1 VPRLPPGP
9 STGPIA
15 QTVRLHRDPLGVLRG
30 LQAQFGDVFTI
41 RLATARPLVVVADP
55 DAVAAL
61 ADSDPVAAHAGEARR
76 RILPM
81 ASTRGAFG
89 GDGEQHRAA
98 RRRIADGLRPD
109 ALLLGSESMARFAE
123 KHADAWPRRGE
134 AFRLLDRMRQLVDD
148 VFVRLVLGVRDEQ
161 RARAA
166 ISALRRAL
174 RTPGNPPFTLPGDGD
189 GLAGVAGNAVFRR
202 RTGPLLAVLRGEIE
216 ARRRAGDLGD
226 DLIGVVLRDE
236 PDVSAAAIAD
246 ELLVLLMAAQEPP
259 SIALT
264 RLVARLNRV
273 PAEPD
278 ADVVRETLRL
288 WPPAFAI
295 LRRLTVAR
303 EVGGHA
309 LPAGA
314 TVVVPLPVVQRDA
327 RAASDPDVFWTG
339 RWQRDEPTAFAPFG
353 GGARRCVGE
362 PLAQA
367 YFGTILPALL
377 RRIRLAPVAPDP
389 EPMVLR
395 GTVLVPRDGLLVR
408 RIS

>member
-1 VPRLPPGP
+1 M
-9 STGPIA
+9 
-15 QTVRLHRDPLGVLRG
+15 
-30 LQAQFGDVFTI
+30 QAQFGDVFTI

-98 RRRIADGLRPD
+98 RWRIADGLRPD

-123 KHADAWPRRGE
+123 KHADAWPRGGE

-166 ISALRRAL
+166 VGALRRAL

-202 RTGPLLAVLRGEIE
+202 RSGPLLWVLRAEID
-216 ARRRAGDLGD
+216 ARRRAGDLRD
-226 DLIGVVLRDE
+226 DVIGGVLRDE
-236 PDVSAAAIAD
+236 PDVSAAEIAD

-264 RLVARLNRV
+264 RLVARLNRA

-278 ADVVRETLRL
+278 ADVIRETLRL

-295 LRRLTVAR
+295 LRRLTAARGVA
-303 EVGGHA
+303 GHA
-309 LPAGA
+309 LPAGT

-327 RAASDPDVFWTG
+327 RTASDPDVFWTG
-339 RWQRDEPTAFAPFG
+339 RWRGGEPTAFAPFG

-377 RRIRLAPVAPDP
+377 RRIRLAPVARDP

>member
-15 QTVRLHRDPLGVLRG
+15 QTIRLHRDPLGVLRA

-61 ADSDPVAAHAGEARR
+61 AETDPVAAHAGEARR

-81 ASTRGAFG
+81 ASARGAFG
-89 GDGEQHRAA
+89 GDGERHRAA
-98 RRRIADGLRPD
+98 RRRIAVGLRPD
-109 ALLLGSESMARFAE
+109 ALLLHDESMARYAE
-123 KHADAWPRRGE
+123 KHADAWPRGGE

-148 VFVRLVLGVRDEQ
+148 VFVRLVLGVHDEQ

-166 ISALRRAL
+166 VAALRGAL

-202 RTGPLLAVLRGEIE
+202 RTGPLLSVLRAEID
-216 ARRRAGDLGD
+216 ARRRAGDRRD
-226 DLIGVVLRDE
+226 DVIGGVLRDE
-236 PDVSAAAIAD
+236 PDVSAAEIAD

-264 RLVARLNRV
+264 RLVARLNRA

-278 ADVVRETLRL
+278 ADVIRETLRL

-295 LRRLTVAR
+295 LRRLTAAR
-303 EVGGHA
+303 EVAGHA

-327 RAASDPDVFWTG
+327 RTASDPDVFWTG
-339 RWQRDEPTAFAPFG
+339 RWRGGEPTAFAPFG

-362 PLAQA
+362 PLADV
-367 YFGTILPALL
+367 YFATLLPALL
-377 RRIRLAPVAPDP
+377 RRIRLAPVASDP

>member
-1 VPRLPPGP
+1 M
-9 STGPIA
+9 
-15 QTVRLHRDPLGVLRG
+15 LRG

-76 RILPM
+76 RIAPM

-109 ALLLGSESMARFAE
+109 ALRLGSESMARFAE
-123 KHADAWPRRGE
+123 KHADAWPRGGE

-189 GLAGVAGNAVFRR
+189 GLAGLAGNAVFRR
-202 RTGPLLAVLRGEIE
+202 RAGPLLAVLRGEIE

-273 PAEPD
+273 PADPTPTSSARRCGSGHGVRHPPQ
-278 ADVVRETLRL
+278 ADRG
-288 WPPAFAI
+288 P
-295 LRRLTVAR
+295 RRGQT
-303 EVGGHA
+303 
-309 LPAGA
+309 
-314 TVVVPLPVVQRDA
+314 
-327 RAASDPDVFWTG
+327 RAAG
-339 RWQRDEPTAFAPFG
+339 RRDGRRPAPGRAARRADRVRSRRVLDRAVAARRATAFAPFG

>member
-1 VPRLPPGP
+1 
-9 STGPIA
+9 
-15 QTVRLHRDPLGVLRG
+15 
-30 LQAQFGDVFTI
+30 
-41 RLATARPLVVVADP
+41 
-55 DAVAAL
+55 
-61 ADSDPVAAHAGEARR
+61 
-76 RILPM
+76 M

-89 GDGEQHRAA
+89 GDGDGHRAA
-98 RRRIADGLRPD
+98 RRRIAGGLRRD
-109 ALLLGSESMARFAE
+109 ALLIHRESMARFAE
-123 KHADAWPRRGE
+123 KHADAWPRGGE

-148 VFVRLVLGVRDEQ
+148 VFVRLVLGVHDEQ

-166 ISALRRAL
+166 VGALRRAL

-202 RTGPLLAVLRGEIE
+202 RTGPLLSVLRAEID
-216 ARRRAGDLGD
+216 ARRRAGDLRDDVIGD
-226 DLIGVVLRDE
+226 VLRDE
-236 PDVSAAAIAD
+236 PDASAAEIAD

-264 RLVARLNRV
+264 RLVARLNRA

-278 ADVVRETLRL
+278 ADVIRETLRL

-295 LRRLTVAR
+295 LRRLTAAR
-303 EVGGHA
+303 EVAGHA

-314 TVVVPLPVVQRDA
+314 TVVVPLAVVQRDA
-327 RAASDPDVFWTG
+327 RTASDPDVFWTG
-339 RWQRDEPTAFAPFG
+339 RWRGDEPTAFAPFG

-362 PLAQA
+362 PLAHV
-367 YFGTILPALL
+367 YFETILPALL